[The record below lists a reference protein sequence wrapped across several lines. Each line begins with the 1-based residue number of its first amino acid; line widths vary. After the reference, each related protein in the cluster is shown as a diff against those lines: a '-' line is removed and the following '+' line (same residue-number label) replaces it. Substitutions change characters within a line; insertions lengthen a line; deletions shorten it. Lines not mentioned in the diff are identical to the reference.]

1 MRGTRGLL
9 IPAGVS
15 VAVLLGACHKEVEHN
30 GALPVD
36 TAAVMP
42 MLDTMPAAD
51 SATAADSSADSSS
64 IDSVTAELPPA
75 EPSIVAVADSAAG
88 DRLFHGKGRC
98 FTCHGERGQGT
109 PRLGPSLTD
118 SEWLAGNG
126 SLASIVDVIAR
137 GVATPKASSVAM
149 PAYSAMLS
157 EQEIALTAAY
167 VYALAHPGS
176 STADSGRTGGTVHDT
191 SRRATVAP
199 HGAPR

>member
-1 MRGTRGLL
+1 MPT
-9 IPAGVS
+9 P
-15 VAVLLGACHKEVEHN
+15 
-30 GALPVD
+30 D
-36 TAAVMP
+36 TAPTADSS
-42 MLDTMPAAD
+42 MLD
-51 SATAADSSADSSS
+51 SATANAAAIDSLSSIPTPAVPSSIALADSS
-64 IDSVTAELPPA
+64 
-75 EPSIVAVADSAAG
+75 AG

-118 SEWLAGNG
+118 REWLAGNG